1 MILIC
6 KSAFPCYGNHENKH
20 EEVRMIKRIL
30 PLAAFTGASLLLA
43 GCCGDTNHHSEH
55 KQPGHHCKYRSAPQ
69 CSVAPQG
76 CPAVAAAPATA
87 RKADGI
93 FNRAWELNRE
103 SLQGVPA
110 NAEKPQRYITM
121 QIAPDGKIIG
131 CSGVNRYFGTVKI
144 DSAKNEIDFR
154 SNPIGS
160 TRMAGPGMAYEDAYL
175 KMLGTVD
182 SYEVKGNKLFL
193 KSAGKTVAEFQN

>member
-1 MILIC
+1 
-6 KSAFPCYGNHENKH
+6 
-20 EEVRMIKRIL
+20 
-30 PLAAFTGASLLLA
+30 
-43 GCCGDTNHHSEH
+43 
-55 KQPGHHCKYRSAPQ
+55 
-69 CSVAPQG
+69 
-76 CPAVAAAPATA
+76 
-87 RKADGI
+87 
-93 FNRAWELNRE
+93 
-103 SLQGVPA
+103 
-110 NAEKPQRYITM
+110 M

-144 DSAKNEIDFR
+144 DSAKNVIDFK

-182 SYEVKGNKLFL
+182 SYEIKGNKLFL

>member
-1 MILIC
+1 LIFIC
-6 KSAFPCYGNHENKH
+6 KSAFSCYGNHENKH
-20 EEVRMIKRIL
+20 KEVRMIERIL
-30 PLAAFTGASLLLA
+30 PLAVFTGVSLLLT
-43 GCCGDTNHHSEH
+43 GWCGGTDHHS
-55 KQPGHHCKYRSAPQ
+55 GHTQINRHCQSRPCATAPQ
-69 CSVAPQG
+69 S
-76 CPAVAAAPATA
+76 CPAVAATLATA

-93 FNRAWELNRE
+93 FNRAWELKRE

-121 QIAPDGKIIG
+121 QIAPDGKIAG

-144 DSAKNEIDFR
+144 DSAKNVIDFK

-175 KMLGTVD
+175 KMLSTVD

-193 KSAGKTVAEFQN
+193 KSAGKTVAEFQD